1 MLSRF
6 SEAFPLWPEVLP
18 SVTALSL
25 VSTDAQNI
33 LIRRE
38 TESTS
43 RVASI
48 EVALDHDVPP

>member
-1 MLSRF
+1 
-6 SEAFPLWPEVLP
+6 VLP

-48 EVALDHDVPP
+48 EVALDHDVPS